1 MGILAEDMPN
11 MFMVLGPHQ
20 PFENVPRSIDN
31 AVDTVM
37 ELLQGCED
45 NGRTYVEATPE
56 ACAQWTEHVH
66 KCSEGLLAN
75 EVDSWLTGV
84 NTNVQGK
91 SVRNVARYTGS
102 AIDYRKRCKELQAGG
117 WPGLTFI

>member
-20 PFENVPRSIDN
+20 PFGNVPRSIEN
-31 AVDTVM
+31 AVETVM
-37 ELLQGCED
+37 ELLQSCED

-84 NTNVQGK
+84 NTNIQGK
-91 SVRNVARYTGS
+91 SVRTVARYTGS
-102 AIDYRKRCKELQAGG
+102 AVDYRKRCKELQAQG
-117 WPGLTFI
+117 WPGMTFR